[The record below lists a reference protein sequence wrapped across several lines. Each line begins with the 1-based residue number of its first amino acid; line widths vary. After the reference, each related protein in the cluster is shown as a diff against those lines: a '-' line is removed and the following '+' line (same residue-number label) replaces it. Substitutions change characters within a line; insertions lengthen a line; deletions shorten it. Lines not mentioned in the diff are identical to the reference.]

1 MPTQKQLRKLEKKQA
16 VKRCYLCDLF
26 RPIKEMQDQT
36 ICKRCYK
43 YLGKMF
49 NRERWGNTNA
59 TNST

>member
-1 MPTQKQLRKLEKKQA
+1 MPTQKQLFREKAGCKKMLA
-16 VKRCYLCDLF
+16 LCDLF